1 MQFEKIHN
9 KGQARL
15 FRNQYLEYLTKTHP
29 LVIWAIYAPVICL
42 MIYYSY
48 TQLNLDGVKISLVFF
63 AGIFFWTLFE
73 YLIHRYVFH
82 FMARTNRATK
92 FVYLIHGNHHVVA
105 PFPSLPA

>member
-48 TQLNLDGVKISLVFF
+48 TQLNLDGV
-63 AGIFFWTLFE
+63 
-73 YLIHRYVFH
+73 
-82 FMARTNRATK
+82 
-92 FVYLIHGNHHVVA
+92 
-105 PFPSLPA
+105 